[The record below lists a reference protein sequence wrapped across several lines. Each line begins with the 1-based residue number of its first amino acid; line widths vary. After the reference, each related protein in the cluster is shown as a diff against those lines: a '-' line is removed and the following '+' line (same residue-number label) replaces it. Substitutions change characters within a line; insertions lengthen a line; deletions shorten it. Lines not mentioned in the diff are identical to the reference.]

1 MEGLRQNA
9 PMTSEG
15 REYRLELLRT
25 NKKTIYKSMLR
36 RSECINQLMETAVN
50 HLAVRSEISNLDS
63 ELDEYSNLCQRIKGL
78 MIENEAKDHP
88 DEDEILSLEINQTV
102 FGIKTRALAWLRDC
116 DQRLNVPSLK
126 SRSRGSK
133 SSRSSKSSKHTKAS
147 TSSGKS
153 AKEKYVEE
161 AAKIAAL
168 KAEAEYI
175 SNLASLESQGKI
187 AKSQAKLEIYERFF
201 EPQDTGMATS
211 VQATSNDLSSHP
223 TKVSTN
229 NISSHPWN
237 PVGSTFT
244 SELNPSATNF
254 HGRSRST
261 DPPISSDSIVKSEV
275 EASTK
280 TPNISG
286 VVSSLLKMQSAPE
299 ATIDTFHGNP
309 LEFKYFITTFEEVV
323 ESKIDDGR
331 GRLIR
336 LIQFTSGEAKDLIKG
351 CIHFDPN
358 QGYQHAKELLTKRFG
373 DPYRVLSAYR
383 KEVQDWKPMKQAD
396 SSSLRQLYTF
406 LVKSSHVVANHFDTP
421 DNICIVLSK
430 LPGNL
435 RDRWNRNV
443 YQIRTFQHREPLF
456 KDLIDFIDK
465 ETILASDPLFS
476 REAIGNSDRNTGS
489 INIEER
495 KPKTVRTFYS
505 NVPSCLYCEKNH
517 DIDKCFAFKSI
528 DLKERGKWVLKNR
541 SCFGCYRKGHIS
553 RDCKRP
559 RNCNICNKE
568 HPTLLHGYHRK
579 RENTSAVETSNTLNP
594 ASVSTNVSNEV
605 SKNSDSVVLENH
617 AVKQFKGDF
626 VNMCIVPVCV
636 KLNQNSI

>member
-88 DEDEILSLEINQTV
+88 DEDEILSLEIDQT
-102 FGIKTRALAWLRDC
+102 FTLRDC

-175 SNLASLESQGKI
+175 SNLAPLESQPKI

-275 EASTK
+275 EASIK

-358 QGYQHAKELLTKRFG
+358 Q
-373 DPYRVLSAYR
+373 
-383 KEVQDWKPMKQAD
+383 
-396 SSSLRQLYTF
+396 
-406 LVKSSHVVANHFDTP
+406 
-421 DNICIVLSK
+421 
-430 LPGNL
+430 
-435 RDRWNRNV
+435 
-443 YQIRTFQHREPLF
+443 
-456 KDLIDFIDK
+456 
-465 ETILASDPLFS
+465 
-476 REAIGNSDRNTGS
+476 
-489 INIEER
+489 
-495 KPKTVRTFYS
+495 
-505 NVPSCLYCEKNH
+505 
-517 DIDKCFAFKSI
+517 
-528 DLKERGKWVLKNR
+528 
-541 SCFGCYRKGHIS
+541 
-553 RDCKRP
+553 
-559 RNCNICNKE
+559 
-568 HPTLLHGYHRK
+568 
-579 RENTSAVETSNTLNP
+579 
-594 ASVSTNVSNEV
+594 
-605 SKNSDSVVLENH
+605 
-617 AVKQFKGDF
+617 
-626 VNMCIVPVCV
+626 
-636 KLNQNSI
+636 